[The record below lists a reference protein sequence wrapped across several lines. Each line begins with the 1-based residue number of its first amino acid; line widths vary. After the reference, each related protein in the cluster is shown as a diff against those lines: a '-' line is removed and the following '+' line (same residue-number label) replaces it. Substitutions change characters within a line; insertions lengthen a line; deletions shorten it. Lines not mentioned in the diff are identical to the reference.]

1 MLYRTEDIIKA
12 LEETHGQIYLAA
24 DVLGCSHMTIYRRA
38 EKVKAVQDTISKFRG
53 VLVDKAVLALER
65 GVLKGEQWAVTFA
78 LSRLGKDR
86 GYAERQEITGAE
98 GEKLKVE
105 VTYVNDPTPTTEVP
119 SGPST
124 D

>member
-65 GVLKGEQWAVTFA
+65 GVLKGEQWAVTFT

-86 GYAERQEITGAE
+86 GYVERQELSVDISQVDDAIE
-98 GEKLKVE
+98 RQLERLAPPGE
-105 VTYVNDPTPTTEVP
+105 
-119 SGPST
+119 S
-124 D
+124 